1 MQAAIGNLQRTHGH
15 SDDGGG
21 LLMATNDAIGVT
33 ESALSTAASPSGLTG
48 ELTAV
53 PQTAASITVSKDNVL
68 QAAQIINDVL
78 NSEGRDIQ
86 QNLARL
92 SIAPPAQDV
101 VSVQAAQ
108 QWNARLV
115 TDPDSYANRVNQY
128 LQSLQQVAD
137 NLRATALN
145 YGYTEQQIADAFKQT
160 ATPGGPGA

>member
-1 MQAAIGNLQRTHGH
+1 
-15 SDDGGG
+15 
-21 LLMATNDAIGVT
+21 MATDDA
-33 ESALSTAASPSGLTG
+33 ALKMAASPSGLAG
-48 ELTAV
+48 ELSSV
-53 PQTAASITVSKDNVL
+53 PQTAASITVNQDNVL
-68 QAAQIINDVL
+68 KAAQIINDVL

-128 LQSLQQVAD
+128 LQSLQQIAD

-160 ATPGGPGA
+160 SLPGGPGA

>member
-1 MQAAIGNLQRTHGH
+1 MATDDTALHTAANP
-15 SDDGGG
+15 GG
-21 LLMATNDAIGVT
+21 L
-33 ESALSTAASPSGLTG
+33 SG
-48 ELTAV
+48 ELSAV
-53 PQTAASITVSKDNVL
+53 PQTAASITVNSDNVL
-68 QAAQIINDVL
+68 QAAKIINDVL
-78 NSEGRDIQ
+78 NSEGRNIQ

-115 TDPDSYANRVNQY
+115 TDPDSYANRVNEY

-137 NLRATALN
+137 NLKTTALN
-145 YGYTEQQIADAFKQT
+145 YGYTEQQIADAFQQT

>member
-1 MQAAIGNLQRTHGH
+1 
-15 SDDGGG
+15 
-21 LLMATNDAIGVT
+21 MATNDA
-33 ESALSTAASPSGLTG
+33 ALQLAANPGGLSG
-48 ELTAV
+48 ELSAI
-53 PQTAASITVSKDNVL
+53 PQTAASITVNKDNVL
-68 QAAQIINDVL
+68 QAAKIISDVL

-137 NLRATALN
+137 NLKTTALN
-145 YGYTEQQIADAFKQT
+145 YGYTEDQIADAFKQT

>member
-1 MQAAIGNLQRTHGH
+1 MAT
-15 SDDGGG
+15 DDG
-21 LLMATNDAIGVT
+21 
-33 ESALSTAASPSGLTG
+33 ALRTVASPAGLSG

-53 PQTAASITVSKDNVL
+53 PQTAASITVNQDNVL
-68 QAAQIINDVL
+68 QAAKIINDVL
-78 NSEGRDIQ
+78 NNEGRNIQ

-101 VSVQAAQ
+101 VSVQAAR

-137 NLRATALN
+137 NLVATAHN
-145 YGYTEQQIADAFKQT
+145 YGYTDEQIADAFKQT
-160 ATPGGPGA
+160 STPGGPGA

>member
-1 MQAAIGNLQRTHGH
+1 
-15 SDDGGG
+15 
-21 LLMATNDAIGVT
+21 MATNDA
-33 ESALSTAASPSGLTG
+33 ALQTAANPGGLSG
-48 ELTAV
+48 ELSAI
-53 PQTAASITVSKDNVL
+53 PQTAASITVNSENVL
-68 QAAQIINDVL
+68 QAAKIINDVL

-137 NLRATALN
+137 NLKATALN
-145 YGYTEQQIADAFKQT
+145 YGYTEAQIADAFKQT

>member
-1 MQAAIGNLQRTHGH
+1 
-15 SDDGGG
+15 
-21 LLMATNDAIGVT
+21 MATNDA
-33 ESALSTAASPSGLTG
+33 ALQTAANPGGLSG
-48 ELTAV
+48 ELSAV
-53 PQTAASITVSKDNVL
+53 PQTAASITVNSGNVL
-68 QAAQIINDVL
+68 QAAKIINDVL

-101 VSVQAAQ
+101 VSMQAAQ

-137 NLRATALN
+137 NLKTTALN
-145 YGYTEQQIADAFKQT
+145 YGYTEDQIADAFKQT
-160 ATPGGPGA
+160 AMPGGPGA

>member
-1 MQAAIGNLQRTHGH
+1 
-15 SDDGGG
+15 
-21 LLMATNDAIGVT
+21 MATNDA
-33 ESALSTAASPSGLTG
+33 ALQTAANPGGLSG
-48 ELTAV
+48 ELSAV
-53 PQTAASITVSKDNVL
+53 PQTAASITVNSGNVL
-68 QAAQIINDVL
+68 QAAKIINDVL

-137 NLRATALN
+137 NLKTTALN
-145 YGYTEQQIADAFKQT
+145 YGYTEQQIAEAFQQT
-160 ATPGGPGA
+160 ATSGGPGA

>member
-1 MQAAIGNLQRTHGH
+1 
-15 SDDGGG
+15 
-21 LLMATNDAIGVT
+21 MATNDA
-33 ESALSTAASPSGLTG
+33 ALQTAATPGGLSG
-48 ELTAV
+48 ELSAV
-53 PQTAASITVSKDNVL
+53 PQTAASITVNSGNVL
-68 QAAQIINDVL
+68 QAAKIINDVL
-78 NSEGRDIQ
+78 NTEGRDIQ

-137 NLRATALN
+137 NLKTTALN

-160 ATPGGPGA
+160 TPPGGPGA

>member
-1 MQAAIGNLQRTHGH
+1 MATDDAVDTVGAVDTALRTTA
-15 SDDGGG
+15 SPGG
-21 LLMATNDAIGVT
+21 LA
-33 ESALSTAASPSGLTG
+33 G
-48 ELTAV
+48 ELSSV
-53 PQTAASITVSKDNVL
+53 PQTAASITVNQDNVL
-68 QAAQIINDVL
+68 QAAKIINDVL

-92 SIAPPAQDV
+92 SVAPPAQDV

>member
-1 MQAAIGNLQRTHGH
+1 
-15 SDDGGG
+15 
-21 LLMATNDAIGVT
+21 MATDDAVST
-33 ESALSTAASPSGLTG
+33 ALDTALRTAASPTGLSG

-53 PQTAASITVSKDNVL
+53 PQAAASITVNKDNVL
-68 QAAQIINDVL
+68 QAAKIIGDVL
-78 NSEGRDIQ
+78 NNEGRNIQ

-137 NLRATALN
+137 NLATTAQN

-160 ATPGGPGA
+160 STPGGPGA

>member
-1 MQAAIGNLQRTHGH
+1 
-15 SDDGGG
+15 
-21 LLMATNDAIGVT
+21 MATDDV
-33 ESALSTAASPSGLTG
+33 ALHTTASPSGPTG
-48 ELTAV
+48 ELSSI
-53 PQTAASITVSKDNVL
+53 PQTAASITVNHDNVL
-68 QAAQIINDVL
+68 QAAKIINDVL
-78 NSEGRDIQ
+78 NNEGRNIA

-137 NLRATALN
+137 NLATTALN
-145 YGYTEQQIADAFKQT
+145 YGYTEEQVADAFRQT
-160 ATPGGPGA
+160 STPGGPGA

>member
-1 MQAAIGNLQRTHGH
+1 MGRTGY

-21 LLMATNDAIGVT
+21 SLMATDDV
-33 ESALSTAASPSGLTG
+33 ALHTAASASGLSG
-48 ELTAV
+48 ELSSV
-53 PQTAASITVSKDNVL
+53 PQTAASITVNQDNVL

-78 NSEGRDIQ
+78 NNEGRNIQ

-92 SIAPPAQDV
+92 AVAPPAQDV

-160 ATPGGPGA
+160 AVPGGPGA

>member
-1 MQAAIGNLQRTHGH
+1 
-15 SDDGGG
+15 
-21 LLMATNDAIGVT
+21 MATDDV
-33 ESALSTAASPSGLTG
+33 ALHTAASPGGLTG
-48 ELTAV
+48 ELSSV
-53 PQTAASITVSKDNVL
+53 PQTAASITVNQDNVL
-68 QAAQIINDVL
+68 QAAKIINDVL
-78 NSEGRDIQ
+78 NTEGRDIA

-92 SIAPPAQDV
+92 SVAPPAQDV

-137 NLRATALN
+137 NLRASALN

>member
-1 MQAAIGNLQRTHGH
+1 MATSDAALRTAANP
-15 SDDGGG
+15 GG
-21 LLMATNDAIGVT
+21 L
-33 ESALSTAASPSGLTG
+33 SG
-48 ELTAV
+48 ELSAV
-53 PQTAASITVSKDNVL
+53 PQTAASITVNQDNVL
-68 QAAQIINDVL
+68 QAAKIINDVL

-108 QWNARLV
+108 QWNARLI

-128 LQSLQQVAD
+128 LQSLQQIAD
-137 NLRATALN
+137 NLKTTALN

>member
-1 MQAAIGNLQRTHGH
+1 
-15 SDDGGG
+15 
-21 LLMATNDAIGVT
+21 MATNDA
-33 ESALSTAASPSGLTG
+33 ALQTAANPGGLSG
-48 ELTAV
+48 ELSAV
-53 PQTAASITVSKDNVL
+53 PQTAASITVNSGNVL
-68 QAAQIINDVL
+68 QAAKIINDVL

-137 NLRATALN
+137 NLKTTALN
-145 YGYTEQQIADAFKQT
+145 YGYTEDQIADAFKQT
-160 ATPGGPGA
+160 AMPGGPGA

>member
-1 MQAAIGNLQRTHGH
+1 IRTDGYT
-15 SDDGGG
+15 DDGGG
-21 LLMATNDAIGVT
+21 GSLMATNDA
-33 ESALSTAASPSGLTG
+33 ALQTAATPGGLSG
-48 ELTAV
+48 ELSAV
-53 PQTAASITVSKDNVL
+53 PQTAASITVNSGNVL
-68 QAAQIINDVL
+68 QAAKIINDVL
-78 NSEGRDIQ
+78 NAEGRDIQ

-137 NLRATALN
+137 NLKTTALT
-145 YGYTEQQIADAFKQT
+145 YGYTEQQIA
-160 ATPGGPGA
+160 

>member
-1 MQAAIGNLQRTHGH
+1 
-15 SDDGGG
+15 
-21 LLMATNDAIGVT
+21 MATDDAVNI
-33 ESALSTAASPSGLTG
+33 AMQTAASPTGLTG

-53 PQTAASITVSKDNVL
+53 PQAAASITVNQDNVL
-68 QAAQIINDVL
+68 QAAKIISDVL
-78 NSEGRDIQ
+78 NNEGRNIQ

-101 VSVQAAQ
+101 VSVQAAH

-137 NLRATALN
+137 NLATTAQN

-160 ATPGGPGA
+160 STPGGPGA

>member
-1 MQAAIGNLQRTHGH
+1 MAT
-15 SDDGGG
+15 DDG
-21 LLMATNDAIGVT
+21 
-33 ESALSTAASPSGLTG
+33 ALRTAASPTGLTG

-53 PQTAASITVSKDNVL
+53 PQAAASITVNQDNVL
-68 QAAQIINDVL
+68 QAAKIISDVL
-78 NSEGRDIQ
+78 NNEGRNIQ

-137 NLRATALN
+137 NLAATAQN

-160 ATPGGPGA
+160 STPGGPGA